1 MKLKPTIAEWLDRA
15 SLRANGGPYRRLQ
28 SLTPI
33 AASSGQTPYLFHTWD
48 REMGPHVWREG
59 GYDATEMAWILDF
72 LGHPQRGQTVV
83 DVGANIGT
91 STIPFLTTYGA
102 RRVIAFEPEPRN
114 LKLLRCNLILH
125 DVEASVDL
133 HPVAISNARST
144 LRLELCSWN
153 GGDHRIA
160 AVNAKDTASWD
171 DEQRESVQIEAM
183 RLDEVD
189 LPPDVALVWVDT
201 QGHEASVLAGAP
213 DLGVPWVIEYWPY
226 VLRRA
231 DSLEELHRLLSDR
244 FGDVVDV
251 RASMTTG
258 APVHVEPKDLE
269 ELAAE
274 LGDRYTDFILFP
286 KPV

>member
-1 MKLKPTIAEWLDRA
+1 MKVKPTIAAWLDRA
-15 SLRANGGPYRRLQ
+15 SLRANGGLYRRLQ
-28 SLTPI
+28 TLTPI
-33 AASSGQTPYLFHTWD
+33 AASSGETPYLFHTWD

-72 LGHPQRGQTVV
+72 LGHPQKGKTVV

-125 DVEASVDL
+125 DLDEAVDV
-133 HPVAISNARST
+133 HPVAVSSARST
-144 LRLELCSWN
+144 LRMELCSWN

-160 AVNAKDTASWD
+160 AVNSDDTADWD
-171 DEQRESVQIEAM
+171 NEDRESVVIEAV

-189 LPPDVALVWVDT
+189 LPSDVALFWVDT

-213 DLGVPWVIEYWPY
+213 RLPVPWVIEYWPY

-231 DSLEELHRLLSDR
+231 DSLELLHGILSEQFRDI
-244 FGDVVDV
+244 VDV
-251 RASMTTG
+251 RASMTSG
-258 APVHVEPKDLE
+258 APVHV
-269 ELAAE
+269 AAE
-274 LGDRYTDFILFP
+274 NLDQVAASLGDRYTDFILFP
-286 KPV
+286 NAA